1 MCSIEDPELDTE
13 VKKYYFDTLGS
24 SKEPGDPGCFWQI
37 SRPLV
42 DSGLQS
48 IDFPYKNVTRN
59 WETTAEPTTL
69 SDFIGYI
76 SSFSAYE
83 KLLEKQKDPLPDLKY
98 SLEEKGWKGKVN
110 ILRPFFLIVA
120 DFHIFG

>member
-1 MCSIEDPELDTE
+1 MCSIEDSELDTE
-13 VKKYYFDTLGS
+13 LKKYYFDTLGS

-48 IDFPYKNVTRN
+48 ISFPYKNVTRS

-69 SDFIGYI
+69 SDFIGYL

-83 KLLEKQKDPLPDLKY
+83 KLLEKQKDPLPDLRY
-98 SLEEKGWKGKVN
+98 SLEEKGWTGKVN
-110 ILRPFFLIVA
+110 VIRPFFLIVA
-120 DFHIFG
+120 EN